1 MKTWI
6 EIEASALRHNFRSL
20 SRIAKPA
27 QTMAVIKSNAYGHGL
42 LDCAR
47 ILSKTGAK
55 WFGVDHVDE
64 ALELRK
70 QGIRQSILVLGY
82 TPTDRLVDAVKHD
95 ISIVA
100 YNLDTF
106 RALAKLRGKKAR
118 VHLPIET
125 GLTRQGIGERELE
138 KIAVLI
144 THHLSRFTLEGVHT
158 HFANIEETKSRA
170 YADHQ
175 LNEYK
180 KAIKK
185 IQEYKLYPK
194 YRHSA
199 STAASILYSDT
210 HFDMVRT
217 GIGLYGLWP
226 SVSTQHVARSTQ
238 RGLELKPVLS
248 WKTIVA
254 QVKDVKKGTPVSY
267 GLTERVRRDSKVA
280 VLPIG
285 YADGFD
291 RVANSKR
298 GHVLIG
304 GRRCKVL
311 GRVCMNMTMVDITDV
326 PNVKPE
332 DEVVL
337 IGKQGKERI
346 TAEELANLGK
356 TINYEVVTRI
366 NWDIPRIVI

>member
-6 EIEASALRHNFRSL
+6 EIDAAALSRNFRSL
-20 SRIAKPA
+20 SRLAKPA
-27 QTMAVIKSNAYGHGL
+27 KTMAVIKANAYGHGL
-42 LDCAR
+42 LEAATV
-47 ILSKTGAK
+47 LNKAGAA

-64 ALELRK
+64 ALRLRK
-70 QGIRQSILVLGY
+70 AGFKQSVLVLGY
-82 TPTDRLVDAVKHD
+82 TPLDRLAEAVKKD
-95 ISIVA
+95 ISLVA

-106 RALAKLRGKKAR
+106 RVLAKLKGKKAR
-118 VHLPIET
+118 VHVPVET
-125 GLTRQGIGERELE
+125 GLTRQGIGEGELDL
-138 KIAVLI
+138 VLSCL
-144 THHLSRFTLEGVHT
+144 TRHASRFILEGVHT
-158 HFANIEETKSRA
+158 HFANIEDTKSRA

-175 LNEYK
+175 LSEYK
-180 KAIKK
+180 KAIEKF
-185 IQEYKLYPK
+185 EAYKLYPK
-194 YRHSA
+194 FKHTA

-210 HFDMVRT
+210 HFDLART

-226 SVSTQHVARSTQ
+226 SESIRKAQSAKRKVR
-238 RGLELKPVLS
+238 LEAALT
-248 WKTIVA
+248 WKTMVA
-254 QVKDVKKGTPVSY
+254 QVKNVKRGTPVSY

-304 GRRCKVL
+304 GKRCKVL
-311 GRVCMNMTMVDITDV
+311 GRVCMNMTMVDVTDV
-326 PNVKPE
+326 SKVKAE

-346 TAEELANLGK
+346 TAEELASLGK
-356 TINYEVVTRI
+356 TINYEIVTRI
-366 NWDIPRIVI
+366 NWDVPRIVI